1 MTYLI
6 TYPKHNV
13 ASDLQAQLAVK
24 AETIYL
30 PLGHFRPVEL
40 TVADISLIKQSQFL
54 ILTSPVSVNLYLDRL
69 KSLNPNANLLVIS
82 PKMANILKAGGIR
95 DVRVAEEENGR
106 SLAKWVTSEM
116 AAKTCLLRGDRSA
129 IQQFLPKS
137 VRQVM
142 IYENYWDQ
150 QLADTAV
157 QQLGGHRFTKVLVT
171 SPSSFERLT
180 EIAKRI
186 PECFSDV
193 TYYTLGRTTAKVI
206 PSGKVIVGEGPGVLR
221 NTISKMCEA

>member
-1 MTYLI
+1 MAYLI

-13 ASDLQAQLAVK
+13 ASDLQAQLAAK

-30 PLGHFRPVEL
+30 PLGHFQPVQL
-40 TVADISLIKQSQFL
+40 TAADVSLIKQSQFL
-54 ILTSPVSVNLYLDRL
+54 ILTSPVAVNLYLNRL
-69 KSLNPNANLLVIS
+69 KSLNPNATLLVIS

-106 SLAKWVTSEM
+106 SLAKCVTSEM
-116 AAKTCLLRGDRSA
+116 AVKTCLLRGDKSA

-137 VRQVM
+137 VSQVM

-150 QLADTAV
+150 QLADAAI
-157 QQLGGHRFTKVLVT
+157 QQLHGHRFTRVLVT

-193 TYYTLGRTTAKVI
+193 TYYMLGRTTAKVI
-206 PSGKVIVGEGPGVLR
+206 PASKVIVGEGPGVLR